1 MRLPIKTLLR
11 LGRATI
17 LATAIV
23 AASGLLEITGRPLL
37 AAVGNVTLNL
47 AAVRSEAEKLRRIIT
62 GAARLTADRSKR
74 PEQVAIKAEY
84 LLESRLFDK
93 IRQSGHS
100 NPTHLASRDPRCV
113 AANEVTEGPVDA
125 PPRPRLEPSS
135 RLRYCGVVL
144 FPPGQAQPDL

>member
-37 AAVGNVTLNL
+37 AAVGDVTLNL

-62 GAARLTADRSKR
+62 GAVRLTADRSKR
-74 PEQVAIKAEY
+74 PEQVAYQGRI
-84 LLESRLFDK
+84 
-93 IRQSGHS
+93 
-100 NPTHLASRDPRCV
+100 LARKQIVRRNQTKWAFNNS
-113 AANEVTEGPVDA
+113 
-125 PPRPRLEPSS
+125 PS
-135 RLRYCGVVL
+135 C
-144 FPPGQAQPDL
+144 QP